1 MAMVGVTAATY
12 GDLESVPLVTRRKY
26 RDGLA
31 TIAREDEIALQSS
44 RYDLLH
50 SPLRSGLGERQARSS
65 QIVPTKAPE
74 KPTVRYGVVPTVRNR
89 KTDMRIAGVE
99 TERTLS

>member
-31 TIAREDEIALQSS
+31 TIAREDEIALQSFVTTFYIARFAQALAKNRHDRRKLS
-44 RYDLLH
+44 R
-50 SPLRSGLGERQARSS
+50 
-65 QIVPTKAPE
+65 KAPE
-74 KPTVRYGVVPTVRNR
+74 KPTVRCGVVPTVRNR

-99 TERTLS
+99 TEQTLS